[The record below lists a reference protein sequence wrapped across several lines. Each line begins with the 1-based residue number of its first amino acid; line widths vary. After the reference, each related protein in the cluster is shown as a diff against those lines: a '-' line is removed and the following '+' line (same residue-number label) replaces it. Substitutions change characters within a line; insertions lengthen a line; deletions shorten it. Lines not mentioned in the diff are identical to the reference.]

1 MHVLSFTNGQV
12 YIMHVWFRSIYLQC
26 KLSMPISLCVY
37 NQKIFFGLFMQ
48 LWHKYKNYLFKSVLY
63 VLFFVYFLSQ
73 IHALLSKLRSL
84 GYFIALGMRL
94 TYELFLKG
102 MNFLLQKNKNDEL
115 SRIAGELSI
124 QGDQN
129 EAEDDLLNLMDSAW
143 WEEYCIMG
151 KMEWPAGP
159 DLCNIFV
166 SVIFLFVVHC
176 HEFRMKAT
184 FYFCNFWSQNLILF
198 IVINQSPSVWIQL
211 NCWDFPLL
219 ISLTRVI
226 FIYFFK
232 NIFVELNLWILNCML
247 IHLPLLLFH

>member
-1 MHVLSFTNGQV
+1 M
-12 YIMHVWFRSIYLQC
+12 
-26 KLSMPISLCVY
+26 
-37 NQKIFFGLFMQ
+37 
-48 LWHKYKNYLFKSVLY
+48 
-63 VLFFVYFLSQ
+63 SQ

-184 FYFCNFWSQNLILF
+184 FFF
-198 IVINQSPSVWIQL
+198 V
-211 NCWDFPLL
+211 
-219 ISLTRVI
+219 VI
-226 FIYFFK
+226 FGHRIWFIYCYKPVTFSV
-232 NIFVELNLWILNCML
+232 NSVELLGFSTSDKFNKSDF
-247 IHLPLLLFH
+247 HLFF

>member
-1 MHVLSFTNGQV
+1 MLKLNQITVHVLSFTNGQV

-26 KLSMPISLCVY
+26 KLSMPISLCFY
-37 NQKIFFGLFMQ
+37 NQEIFFGSCDTSIKTL
-48 LWHKYKNYLFKSVLY
+48 YLRVCYMYFSLY
-63 VLFFVYFLSQ
+63 IFLSQ
-73 IHALLSKLRSL
+73 IHALLSILRSL

-184 FYFCNFWSQNLILF
+184 FLF
-198 IVINQSPSVWIQL
+198 V
-211 NCWDFPLL
+211 
-219 ISLTRVI
+219 VI
-226 FIYFFK
+226 FGHKIWFY
-232 NIFVELNLWILNCML
+232 
-247 IHLPLLLFH
+247 LLL